1 MSTTC
6 DLAVIRVFADLK
18 TSNTLFWWVRNT
30 QHTDYKKRFKYMS
43 TYSTNPKPNLTVYS
57 ES

>member
-1 MSTTC
+1 MGP
-6 DLAVIRVFADLK
+6 
-18 TSNTLFWWVRNT
+18 
-30 QHTDYKKRFKYMS
+30 QHTDYKNLCKYVS